1 MNAKSRYVAC
11 VLARYQRLPG
21 TLGRVLRDDRRT
33 AATLHDRSISLAVVE
48 QAFVLGLARRTFRA
62 DAAPLEP
69 IRALRYFLPVIQEI
83 LAAPPHPSYLLHL
96 ERRLHDAGLYTG
108 R

>member
-1 MNAKSRYVAC
+1 MDAKARYVAH

-33 AATLHDRSISLAVVE
+33 AGMLHDRSISLAVVE
-48 QAFVLGLARRTFRA
+48 QAFVLGLARRIFRA
-62 DAAPLEP
+62 DVDPLEP
-69 IRALRYFLPVIQEI
+69 IRALRYFLPVIQEV
-83 LAAPPHPSYLLHL
+83 LAAPPHPSYLQHL
-96 ERRLHDAGLYTG
+96 ERRLYDAGLYPG